1 MNDEEWV
8 NPPEPTAFRATCRNC
23 DHFHVC
29 PCDSHGLC
37 DVTWD
42 FYDPDE
48 ELVIPRDCDR
58 FDAIGDFAAER
69 EAALGDLLQDLAKDR
84 RKEEG

>member
-8 NPPEPTAFRATCRNC
+8 NSPEPPAFRATCRDC
-23 DHFHVC
+23 SHFHVC

-48 ELVIPRDCDR
+48 ELTIPRDCDD
-58 FDAIGDFAAER
+58 FDATEGFDPEGEVER
-69 EAALGDLLQDLAKDR
+69 GDLLQDLAKDR
-84 RKEEG
+84 QMEGQ